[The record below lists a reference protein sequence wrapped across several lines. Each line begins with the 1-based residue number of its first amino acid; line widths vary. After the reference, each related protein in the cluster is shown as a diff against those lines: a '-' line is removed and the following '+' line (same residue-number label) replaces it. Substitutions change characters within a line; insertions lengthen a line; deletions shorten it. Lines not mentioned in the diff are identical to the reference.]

1 MQDKRAFL
9 GYQVYSAREDAQKDL
24 PYVLKQL
31 AQMGYDGVELAG
43 FYGHSAKQIREML
56 DQTGLVCIS
65 SHVALALMD
74 EDIFKV
80 ISDHVTLGCK
90 YIAIPFLDQSCRPGS
105 AGFAATIEKIYRYGA
120 LCRQAGLQLLYHN
133 HDFEFVTL
141 CEQYGLDFLYAAVA
155 QDILCAQPDTCW
167 IHYAGVDPCAYLKK
181 YAGRCPVV
189 HLKDYI
195 GRRDGSQ
202 PYALLS
208 KDGAD
213 DGTAAQQAA
222 FCFKPVGYGV
232 QDIPA
237 VVDAA
242 LDAGA
247 KWFIVEQDQST
258 ERAPLEDA
266 KLSRDYLRK
275 LRI

>member
-1 MQDKRAFL
+1 
-9 GYQVYSAREDAQKDL
+9 
-24 PYVLKQL
+24 
-31 AQMGYDGVELAG
+31 MGYDGVELAG

-105 AGFAATIEKIYRYGA
+105 AGFATTIEKIYRYGA

-141 CEQYGLDFLYAAVA
+141 CDQYGLDFLYAAVA

-195 GRRDGSQ
+195 GRKDGSQ

-222 FCFKPVGYGV
+222 FCFKPVGWGV
-232 QDIPA
+232 RDIGGSWGGGLTRGGGGGGWGGGWGGGGVGGGGTREGGICRSARWPGGR
-237 VVDAA
+237 A
-242 LDAGA
+242 L
-247 KWFIVEQDQST
+247 
-258 ERAPLEDA
+258 APPPTPPP
-266 KLSRDYLRK
+266 
-275 LRI
+275 I